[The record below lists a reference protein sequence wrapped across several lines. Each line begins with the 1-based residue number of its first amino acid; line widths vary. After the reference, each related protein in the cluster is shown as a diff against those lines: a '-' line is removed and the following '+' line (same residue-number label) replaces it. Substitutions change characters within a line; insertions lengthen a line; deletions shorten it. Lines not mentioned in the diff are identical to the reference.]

1 MMRSGR
7 IKNNSDMF
15 FEKSIVQMLKLSFV
29 LNPGIEMNIDAGED
43 REESILTAV
52 TNVHLMKMIVVE
64 YTVIDAFGAGPVLI
78 Y

>member
-1 MMRSGR
+1 MRTEH
-7 IKNNSDMF
+7 IKNNSEMF

>member
-1 MMRSGR
+1 MRTEH
-7 IKNNSDMF
+7 IKNNSEMF

-64 YTVIDAFGAGPVLI
+64 YTVINAFGAGPVLI

>member
-1 MMRSGR
+1 MRTEH
-7 IKNNSDMF
+7 IKNNSEMF

-64 YTVIDAFGAGPVLI
+64 YTVINSFSAGPVLI

>member
-1 MMRSGR
+1 
-7 IKNNSDMF
+7 MF

-64 YTVIDAFGAGPVLI
+64 YTVINSFSAGPVLI

>member
-1 MMRSGR
+1 MRTEH
-7 IKNNSDMF
+7 IKNNSEMF

-43 REESILTAV
+43 GEECILTAV

>member
-1 MMRSGR
+1 
-7 IKNNSDMF
+7 MF

>member
-1 MMRSGR
+1 MRTEH
-7 IKNNSDMF
+7 IKNNSEMF
-15 FEKSIVQMLKLSFV
+15 FEKSIVQMSKSSFV
-29 LNPGIEMNIDAGED
+29 LNPSVEMNIDAGED

>member
-1 MMRSGR
+1 MRTER

-15 FEKSIVQMLKLSFV
+15 FEKSIVQMSKSSFV
-29 LNPGIEMNIDAGED
+29 LNPSVEMNIDAGED
-43 REESILTAV
+43 GEECILTAV

-64 YTVIDAFGAGPVLI
+64 YTVINSFSAGPVLI

>member
-1 MMRSGR
+1 MRTEH
-7 IKNNSDMF
+7 IKNNSEMF

-52 TNVHLMKMIVVE
+52 TTVPLMKMIVVE

>member
-1 MMRSGR
+1 MRTEH
-7 IKNNSDMF
+7 IKNNSEKF

-43 REESILTAV
+43 REESILTAI

>member
-1 MMRSGR
+1 MRTER
-7 IKNNSDMF
+7 IKNNSDIF
-15 FEKSIVQMLKLSFV
+15 FEKSIVQMSKSSFV
-29 LNPGIEMNIDAGED
+29 LNPSVEMNIDAGED

-64 YTVIDAFGAGPVLI
+64 YPVIDAFGAGPVLI

>member
-1 MMRSGR
+1 MRTER
-7 IKNNSDMF
+7 IKNSSEMF